1 MRTFLLTA
9 TAWTGEIELR
19 YNELD
24 LLINCDLS
32 RAQLSQQQHVWFLR
46 RLPVELVALQELIRN
61 STARMVEVNQEITF
75 ESFWN
80 RYNDKVRSSRKKAE
94 RIWNRLS
101 KADQAKAYAY
111 ISTYDASR
119 SAGVA
124 KKYAETYLNAELW
137 NN

>member
-1 MRTFLLTA
+1 MKTFLLTS
-9 TAWTGEIELR
+9 TAWSGQIELQ
-19 YNELD
+19 YDDLD
-24 LLINCDLS
+24 HLTKCDLS
-32 RAQLSQQQHVWFLR
+32 QAQLSLQQHMWFLR
-46 RLPVELVALQELIRN
+46 RLPVELTALKELITN
-61 STARMVEVNQEITF
+61 STARLVEVNQEITF

-94 RIWNRLS
+94 RIWSRLS

-111 ISTYDASR
+111 VATYEASR